1 MKGDVE
7 SLDEQNDSV
16 SIEVKDSNHPD
27 IWSVEGIARALRTHL
42 GIAKPK
48 APMLSG
54 KSGLRVT
61 VDRRLGPVRPFIATS
76 IVRNVKA
83 SENALKSWISLQEK
97 MDLTYGRKRKRA
109 SIGFYQADLIK
120 SPLRYTVGNPDDTAF
135 VPLGSTEKMTLRE
148 IVEKHPKRMAAS
160 G

>member
-1 MKGDVE
+1 MLAYVKGDVE

-42 GIAKPK
+42 GLAKPR
-48 APMLSG
+48 APILSG

-61 VDRRLGPVRPFIATS
+61 VDRRLGPIRPFIATS
-76 IVRNVKA
+76 IVRNIKH
-83 SENALKSWISLQEK
+83 SENGLKSWISLQEK

-120 SPLRYTVGNPDDTAF
+120 SPLRYTVASPDETSF

-148 IVEKHPKRMAAS
+148 ISTPDHQL
-160 G
+160 